1 MGANAGISE
10 PPAATNSNID
20 ATFVHVAKRGVA
32 WATRR
37 IGGALPTWRER
48 IRNSPESRRRGAG
61 LSIAVSRIMRKR
73 DFSITSLGFRCF
85 HLEGCVG
92 DYAPVEVVLTNT
104 RSRMRAFTY
113 RR

>member
-1 MGANAGISE
+1 M
-10 PPAATNSNID
+10 NSNIG

-32 WATRR
+32 CSTRR
-37 IGGALPTWRER
+37 TDTSLPSCREVV
-48 IRNSPESRRRGAG
+48 RNSPESRRRDAG
-61 LSIAVSRIMRKR
+61 LSIAVSNAMRKR
-73 DFSITSLGFRCF
+73 DVSITSLGFKCF

-92 DYAPVEVVLTNT
+92 DYAPVEVTITNT

>member
-1 MGANAGISE
+1 MQAFPNLLH
-10 PPAATNSNID
+10 ATNSNIG

-32 WATRR
+32 CTTHR
-37 IGGALPTWRER
+37 IGTALPTCREVF
-48 IRNSPESRRRGAG
+48 RNSPESRRRGAG
-61 LSIAVSRIMRKR
+61 LSIAVSRAMRKR
-73 DFSITSLGFRCF
+73 DLSITTLGFKCF

-92 DYAPVEVVLTNT
+92 DYAPVEVTITNT

>member
-1 MGANAGISE
+1 M
-10 PPAATNSNID
+10 NSNIG

-32 WATRR
+32 WATRW
-37 IGGALPTWRER
+37 IGRGLPTCREAV
-48 IRNSPESRRRGAG
+48 RNSPESRRPGDG
-61 LSIAVSRIMRKR
+61 LSIAVTRTMRKR
-73 DFSITSLGFRCF
+73 DGSITSLGFRCF

-92 DYAPVEVVLTNT
+92 DYAPVEVVITNT